1 MMINKKNI
9 FYSFTRI
16 PKINYSTLIRNEDL
30 KQFSEI
36 PGPKVYPFVGNLFEL
51 KSFGLFYWRCCYW
64 LILFLYS
71 IRKGGD
77 LEMSN
82 LTEFFNKLNNKYGDL
97 VKWNLFNR
105 TQVNKNSWILFHVP
119 FRINE
124 SFLLVGFYI

>member
-1 MMINKKNI
+1 MINKKNI
-9 FYSFTRI
+9 LYSFTRI
-16 PKINYSTLIRNEDL
+16 PKINYSTSIGNEDL

-36 PGPKVYPFVGNLFEL
+36 PGPKIYPFVGNLFEL
-51 KSFGLFYWRCCYW
+51 KSFGLFYWRFC
-64 LILFLYS
+64 LILFFIFY

-105 TQVNKNSWILFHVP
+105 TQVNQNS
-119 FRINE
+119 
-124 SFLLVGFYI
+124 